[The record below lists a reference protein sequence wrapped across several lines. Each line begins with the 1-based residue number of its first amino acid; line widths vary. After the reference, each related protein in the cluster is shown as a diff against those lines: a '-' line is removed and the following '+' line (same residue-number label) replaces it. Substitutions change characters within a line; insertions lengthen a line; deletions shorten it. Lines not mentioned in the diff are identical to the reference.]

1 MCIIKQLFDVSEL
14 EALVVNCSAETS
26 TPTAS
31 SRSSQ
36 LTNLEM
42 SEERMRRKLRF
53 FFMNPIEKWQ
63 ARRRFPYKFFVQV
76 VKIILVTVQ
85 VR

>member
-1 MCIIKQLFDVSEL
+1 LFALSEL
-14 EALVVNCSAETS
+14 EALVANYSAETS
-26 TPTAS
+26 TPIAS
-31 SRSSQ
+31 SCSSR
-36 LTNLEM
+36 LPNLEM